1 MRKILLVGLLSSF
14 IIACG
19 GGDDGNANAITE
31 VNTPEDLTQQ
41 CNNPLSCTVEEKVR
55 ILNLP
60 EEPDP
65 EVNNSTIL
73 GVDIEGSLPL
83 VRDDIERKIGII
95 FFNDSQARGIYNR
108 QAELWSL
115 ILINKD
121 KPDVL
126 KYIDEYRKNLNCE
139 LHGFIQEFNGTSLE
153 DYHSNTSDRY
163 LEFSSIFNKSGYKF
177 YNLDKL
183 IVKAYCES
191 FNL

>member
-1 MRKILLVGLLSSF
+1 MRNFLLISLLSSF
-14 IIACG
+14 IIAL
-19 GGDDGNANAITE
+19 GDNANAIT
-31 VNTPEDLTQQ
+31 VIKPDIYEDLTQQ

-60 EEPDP
+60 EEPDK
-65 EVNNSTIL
+65 EINNSTIL

-126 KYIDEYRKNLNCE
+126 NYIDEYRKNLNCE
-139 LHGFIQEFNGTSLE
+139 LHGFIKEFNGTTLE
-153 DYHSNTSDRY
+153 EYHLNTSDRY
-163 LEFSSIFNKSGYKF
+163 LEFTSIFNKSGYKF

-183 IVKAYCES
+183 VVKTYCES
-191 FNL
+191 FK